1 MTGVGRTAIMALTYE
16 ISPSGDQVRVVG
28 TGEITTADC
37 IGLVRRVIADP
48 RNHPDSS
55 ALVDLRNATYQAAD
69 LAEVIDIAKALET
82 FHFGARN
89 HVAIVAKESLLLPTE
104 IFVTHVKIAT
114 DAGIKVF
121 VDLAAAEAFV
131 RENAAF
137 DRRPE

>member
-1 MTGVGRTAIMALTYE
+1 M
-16 ISPSGDQVRVVG
+16 RVVG
-28 TGEITTADC
+28 SGELTTVEC
-37 IGLVRRVIADP
+37 VSLVKHVIADP
-48 RNHPDSS
+48 RNLPDSS
-55 ALVDLRNATYQAAD
+55 TLVDLRNASYQTED
-69 LAEVIDIAKALET
+69 LADVIDIAAALEK
-82 FHFGARN
+82 FHFVAKN